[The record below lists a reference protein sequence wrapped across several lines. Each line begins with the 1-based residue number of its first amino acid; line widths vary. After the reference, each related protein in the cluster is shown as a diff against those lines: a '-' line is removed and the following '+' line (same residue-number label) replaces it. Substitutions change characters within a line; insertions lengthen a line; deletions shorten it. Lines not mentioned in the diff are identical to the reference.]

1 MAKIT
6 DETSRMYK
14 IFFGKSL
21 VFYVVQQT
29 LENTDRIG
37 GNGNTV
43 FTASVTSWLVMAELG
58 LSIWVHVWSK
68 FMAIWGLNG
77 CIILFSSKVFCT
89 SLELKVVA
97 GSEVVPPGVW
107 HYVTMG
113 RSSVCWVSLCL
124 RRSTFR
130 WKALPHRSQA
140 KGLKPVCFLE
150 WVIRLE
156 DWLKAF
162 PHTVH
167 LWGFS
172 PGKKNRKFV
181 NFYWNMVYMN
191 K

>member
-1 MAKIT
+1 MKRLECIK
-6 DETSRMYK
+6 S
-14 IFFGKSL
+14 FFGKSL

-37 GNGNTV
+37 GNGNT
-43 FTASVTSWLVMAELG
+43 ASLTSWLAIVELG
-58 LSIWVHVWSK
+58 LSICVQLWSK
-68 FMAIWGLNG
+68 FIPIWGLYG
-77 CIILFSSKVFCT
+77 GIILPSSRVLCT
-89 SLELKVVA
+89 SLELKVVV
-97 GSEVVPPGVW
+97 GSALVLPGVW

-140 KGLKPVCFLE
+140 NGLKPVCFLE
-150 WVIRLE
+150 WVMRLE

-172 PGKKNRKFV
+172 PGNNKQYV
-181 NFYWNMVYMN
+181 NSYR
-191 K
+191 